1 MTRAQRIKEILWIL
15 AAFFVVTTVLRLIF
29 GLGAATNL
37 TDAMP
42 WGLWK
47 IFNMVAGVALATGGF
62 TTAAIVYVLHMDKY
76 KSLLRPAVIVAFL
89 GYGVSATSL
98 MFDIGLPH
106 RIWHPLVPGMWN
118 HHSFLF
124 EVCWC
129 VFLYFMVT
137 IIELSPILAE
147 KSPWRKLAHF
157 LHKISIP
164 VVIVGITLSTLH
176 HSSLGSLFLVTPG
189 RLHPLW
195 YTGTWLPFHFFFS
208 AVGAGMMTVVLV
220 VLAYGYIYGKDIDF
234 PAVNGMAKIS
244 AWVLGL
250 FLVLRLAEITAHG
263 KWPVVFSGQWESY
276 VFGVEIFLQ
285 AVIPVAL
292 ILIPRVRNSKSGLA
306 TAAAFA
312 MLGLVMHRM
321 DTGITGYVSWLGT
334 PYWPSIPEIAFTLGI
349 YAAGGLVFMFLAEYF
364 DVFEKVSWKRPE
376 EELEGDLAP
385 LWDYAT
391 HSAPVRVSLLLVIAV
406 PVAVLLYSNSAL
418 KGFPLVKRSVE
429 APVAVD
435 SQRHV
440 LLIDGDRNG
449 NGVIFPHEK
458 HKKLAEEIT
467 GKTPACNTCH
477 HLSKPM
483 DKNTACYH
491 CHTDMMLEKSI
502 FNHRLHEKK
511 LGGNKSCAACHDL
524 GKPES
529 RANAKECASCH
540 GENMGME
547 PREAGKMFNE
557 KAVGY
562 ENAMHAGCVKCH
574 EEQASRYDK
583 PRLYECA
590 TCHEHKLPTST
601 SRESS
606 TSSVPVE
613 GR

>member
-1 MTRAQRIKEILWIL
+1 MTRAQRFKEILWIL
-15 AAFFVVTTVLRLIF
+15 AIFFAVATVLRLIF

-62 TTAAIVYVLHMDKY
+62 TLAAIVYILQLDKY
-76 KSLLRPAVIVAFL
+76 KSLMKPAVVVAFL

-137 IIELSPILAE
+137 IIELSPILTE
-147 KSPWRKLAHF
+147 KSPWHRVTRF

-164 VVIVGITLSTLH
+164 IVMVGITLSTLH
-176 HSSLGSLFLVTPG
+176 HSSLGSLFLVTPE

-195 YTGTWLPFHFFFS
+195 YTGNWLPFHFFFS
-208 AVGAGMMTVVLV
+208 AIGAGMMTVVLV
-220 VLAYGYIYGKDIDF
+220 VLAYGHIYKKDIDF
-234 PAVNGMAKIS
+234 PAVNGVAKIS
-244 AWVLGL
+244 AWILGL
-250 FLVLRLAEITAHG
+250 FLLMRLAEITMAG
-263 KWPVVFSGQWESY
+263 KWPVAFSGQWESY
-276 VFGVEIFLQ
+276 VFGWEIFFQ
-285 AVIPVAL
+285 TIIPMVL
-292 ILIPRVRNSKSGLA
+292 IAIPRVRNSKGGLA
-306 TAAAFA
+306 AAAAFA
-312 MLGLVMHRM
+312 VLGLIMHRL

-334 PYWPSIPEIAFTLGI
+334 PYWPSLPEIAFTLGI
-349 YAAGGLVFMFLAEYF
+349 YAAGGLVFMFMAEYF

-376 EELEGDLAP
+376 EEKLEGDLTE
-385 LWDYAT
+385 LWGWT
-391 HSAPVRVSLLLVIAV
+391 TQSAPVRVSLLIVVAV

-418 KGFPLVKRSVE
+418 KGFPLVKQSIE
-429 APVAVD
+429 APMAMD
-435 SQRHV
+435 AQRHT
-440 LLIDGDRNG
+440 LLIDGNRND
-449 NGVIFPHEK
+449 NAVAFPHEK

-467 GKTPACNTCH
+467 GEKLACDRCH

-491 CHTDMMLEKSI
+491 CHTDMMLEKTI
-502 FNHRLHEKK
+502 FDHSLHEKE
-511 LGGNKSCAACHDL
+511 LGGNKSCAECHEL
-524 GKPES
+524 SEPES
-529 RANAKECASCH
+529 RANAKACAECH
-540 GENMGME
+540 KKDMGME
-547 PREAGKMFNE
+547 PAATGERFNE
-557 KAVGY
+557 KAPGY
-562 ENAMHAGCVKCH
+562 ENAMHESCVNCH
-574 EEQASRYDK
+574 EEQASVYNR

-590 TCHEHKLPTST
+590 TCHEQDIPAF
-601 SRESS
+601 RESS
-606 TSSVPVE
+606 TAPAPTE